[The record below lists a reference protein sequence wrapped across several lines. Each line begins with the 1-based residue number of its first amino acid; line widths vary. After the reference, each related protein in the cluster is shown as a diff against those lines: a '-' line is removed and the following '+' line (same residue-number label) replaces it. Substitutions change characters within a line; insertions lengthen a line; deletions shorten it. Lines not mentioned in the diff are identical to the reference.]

1 MQAKT
6 DDSKRLF
13 GSLRG
18 IRRSGNPCPDRPP
31 LMPPPGGYAG
41 RGESARNEGGKCPRR
56 TTICGGA
63 LLLASLLC
71 AQTVLADEGLL
82 RGPRKAVRA
91 TAASAELSAS
101 KGGVIEGIAS
111 APVRFYQ
118 RYLGPY
124 WGRRCS
130 YYPSCS
136 NYALLAIRKH
146 GALIGSVMIFDRL
159 QHESNEARYSPLVQI
174 GREIRV
180 YDPLE
185 NNDYWWY
192 TSVRSQPAAPA
203 GAEIE
208 QKPY

>member
-1 MQAKT
+1 MRAP
-6 DDSKRLF
+6 
-13 GSLRG
+13 RG
-18 IRRSGNPCPDRPP
+18 VCVERNE
-31 LMPPPGGYAG
+31 L
-41 RGESARNEGGKCPRR
+41 ARNDGGKCPRR
-56 TTICGGA
+56 AAICGGA
-63 LLLASLLC
+63 FLLASLLWV
-71 AQTVLADEGLL
+71 QIVLADENLL

-91 TAASAELSAS
+91 TAQAAEPAAG
-101 KGGVIEGIAS
+101 KQGIGEDIAA

-118 RYLGPY
+118 RFLAPH

-146 GALIGSVMIFDRL
+146 GALVGSIMTFDRL
-159 QHESNEARYSPLVQI
+159 QHESNEARYSPLI
-174 GREIRV
+174 RTGSEIRV

-192 TSVRSQPAAPA
+192 IAIRSEPAAPA